1 MSYKMILFIEKI
13 HHFVKGNN
21 LIYNFYGGMMM
32 SFVEIK
38 HVLFKYYSVFDKNCN
53 LILEINSFKK

>member
-21 LIYNFYGGMMM
+21 LIYNFYGGMMI

-38 HVLFKYYSVFDKNCN
+38 HVLFKY
-53 LILEINSFKK
+53 L